1 MAPQIVMTARLPAS
15 ALGATLRTAKSLH
28 HIQVGWGRRNAVA
41 GGTTA
46 VLGIDTSV
54 PSTAR
59 MYDFWLGGH
68 DNFAVDR
75 AAALEV
81 SEAAPEA
88 QLMAVENR
96 KFLRRAVRYLAAD
109 AGITQFLD
117 IGTGLPTQGNVHQVA
132 QDVNS
137 DARVV
142 YVDNDPMV
150 LAHCRALKTGGNNV
164 VIEADVRNPRAILDH
179 PSTQRLIDFSQP
191 LAVLLV
197 AVLHFI
203 SDDDDPRKVVAALR
217 DAIPP
222 GSYLVLSHVSG
233 DIRRESAANAAVHYK
248 KVTSGATLRG
258 REEIL
263 RFFAGLELIDPGVV
277 QVPYW
282 RPDEPAAADAD
293 KVWILGG
300 IGRKPGSPQS
310 SAGEATR

>member
-1 MAPQIVMTARLPAS
+1 
-15 ALGATLRTAKSLH
+15 
-28 HIQVGWGRRNAVA
+28 VA

-46 VLGIDTSV
+46 PFGIDTTV

-59 MYDFWLGGH
+59 MYDWWLGGH
-68 DNFAVDR
+68 DNFAADR
-75 AAALEV
+75 AAALAV

-96 KFLRRAVRYLAAD
+96 KFLRRAIRYLAAE

-132 QDVNS
+132 QGINPA
-137 DARVV
+137 ARVV

-150 LAHCRALKTGGNNV
+150 LAHSRALKTGGNTV
-164 VIEADVRNPRAILDH
+164 VIEADLRDPQVILDH
-179 PSTQRLIDFSQP
+179 PSTRKLIDFVQP

-203 SDDDDPRKVVAALR
+203 SDDDDPSAIVGVIR
-217 DAIPP
+217 DAVPP
-222 GSYLVLSHVSG
+222 GSYLVLSHVTG
-233 DIRRESAANAAVHYK
+233 DIRREPAAHAAVHYK

-263 RFFAGLELIDPGVV
+263 RFFAGLELIDPGLV

-282 RPDEPAAADAD
+282 RTDGPEPADAG

-300 IGRKPGSPQS
+300 VGRKPGPPP
-310 SAGEATR
+310 AGRT